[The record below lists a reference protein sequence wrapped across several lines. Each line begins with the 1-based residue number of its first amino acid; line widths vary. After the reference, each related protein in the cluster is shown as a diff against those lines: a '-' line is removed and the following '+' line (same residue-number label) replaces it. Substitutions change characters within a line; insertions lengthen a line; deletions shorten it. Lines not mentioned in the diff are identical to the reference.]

1 MLIHLQ
7 SCLIGGGFGGK
18 ETRFSPLTT
27 AIAVAANKYIMPVYT
42 CHESIPHFYYAELV
56 GLYE

>member
-1 MLIHLQ
+1 MLIHLH

-27 AIAVAANKYIMPVYT
+27 AIAVAANKYINACT
-42 CHESIPHFYYAELV
+42 CHETFPHCYYAELV

>member
-27 AIAVAANKYIMPVYT
+27 TIAVAANKYNACILVMKPFHIPIMQ
-42 CHESIPHFYYAELV
+42 SW
-56 GLYE
+56 